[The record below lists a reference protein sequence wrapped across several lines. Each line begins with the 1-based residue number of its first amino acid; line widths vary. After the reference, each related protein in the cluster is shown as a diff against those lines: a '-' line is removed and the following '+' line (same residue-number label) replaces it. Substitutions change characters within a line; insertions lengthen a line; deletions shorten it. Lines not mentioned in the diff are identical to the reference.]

1 MAMVP
6 YVLNEGVL
14 MSTQNQEYK
23 GYIAVGPLVG
33 TDWQSIVCVVGMPCH
48 IATLNVEEELRQ
60 LLVKKF
66 WVEKIICIKR
76 TFESWYDEKSGATL
90 MQTIL
95 HIELRLDQNIRK
107 YYRDIV
113 DFCDDLLLEVGA
125 HAHYMKR
132 LITIPIHRSSI
143 G

>member
-1 MAMVP
+1 
-6 YVLNEGVL
+6 
-14 MSTQNQEYK
+14 MSNKRYE
-23 GYIAVGPLVG
+23 GYIAVGQLG
-33 TDWQSIVCVVGMPCH
+33 KDEQSIICVVGMPFQK
-48 IATLNVEEELRQ
+48 ARPGLDLNLRI
-60 LLVKKF
+60 LLEKKF
-66 WVEKIICIKR
+66 WVEKILCIKR
-76 TFESWYDEKSGATL
+76 TFKSWYDTKSGATH

-95 HIELRLDQNIRK
+95 HIELQLDQNIRK

-132 LITIPIHRSSI
+132 LLNIPVHKASLRD